1 MKINALLSDYDGTL
15 CACSVNTQDNT
26 IPERLNDVL
35 FDISEKIPVCILS
48 SKDFGFLHKRIKFAN
63 ILSCILGIETLHL
76 KKHLNAKMM
85 TMKNAE
91 TTTASTIIT
100 DCNNFSCIADHRILV
115 DDRILQHNSR
125 ILDCLANDILL
136 NFKDVSIERKYISNN
151 ETLAGITIDWR
162 HLQDWESFKTR
173 SEPLLKKAIEKQQKL
188 SFNGN
193 TLYTQTYATH
203 PFIDVYAAKC
213 DKGMAFDSIASEISY
228 VKGKGQRIM
237 YLGDS
242 ENDNPAFRRADLSI
256 GVLSD
261 DRLNPKLDCDYTV
274 SFDNLSIFLKKLL
287 DNDLVFSDDLLP
299 AYQKLNPKKALPD
312 GYFLTDKNIP
322 VISAATDG
330 IMLSRQVI
338 IEEHKIDKKR

>member
-1 MKINALLSDYDGTL
+1 
-15 CACSVNTQDNT
+15 
-26 IPERLNDVL
+26 
-35 FDISEKIPVCILS
+35 
-48 SKDFGFLHKRIKFAN
+48 
-63 ILSCILGIETLHL
+63 
-76 KKHLNAKMM
+76 MM

-91 TTTASTIIT
+91 TATAATTIIT
-100 DCNNFSCIADHRILV
+100 DCNNFSCIADHHIMV

-136 NFKDVSIERKYISNN
+136 NFKDVYIERKYISNN

-162 HLQDWESFKTR
+162 HLQDWESFKKT
-173 SEPLLKKAIEKQQKL
+173 SEPLLKKTIEKQQKL

-203 PFIDVYAAKC
+203 PFIDVYAIKG
-213 DKGMAFDSIASEISY
+213 DKGMAYDSIASEISY
-228 VKGKGQRIM
+228 VKGKGQKIIM

-242 ENDNPAFRRADLSI
+242 ENDNPAFRRADVSI

-261 DRLNPKLDCDYTV
+261 DRLNPKLDCEYTV

-299 AYQKLNPKKALPD
+299 VHQKLNPKKGLSD

-322 VISAATDG
+322 VIAATEG
-330 IMLSRQVI
+330 LSVI
-338 IEEHKIDKKR
+338 VDTNT

>member
-1 MKINALLSDYDGTL
+1 MKISGLLSDYDGTL
-15 CACSVNTQDNT
+15 CPCSVNPNGDT
-26 IPERLNDVL
+26 IPERLHDIL
-35 FDISEKIPVCILS
+35 LEISEKIPVCIVS

-76 KKHLNAKMM
+76 KKHLNAKMI
-85 TMKNAE
+85 TTTKNAE
-91 TTTASTIIT
+91 TTTATTTIT
-100 DCNNFSCIADHRILV
+100 DCNNFSCIADHHIRV
-115 DDRILQHNSR
+115 GDDRILQQNSR

-162 HLQDWESFKTR
+162 HLQDWESFKKT

-193 TLYTQTYATH
+193 TLYTQTYSTH
-203 PFIDVYAAKC
+203 PFIDVYAVKC

-228 VKGKGQRIM
+228 VKGKEHKIIM

-242 ENDNPAFRRADLSI
+242 ENDNPAFRRADVSI

-261 DRLNPKLDCDYTV
+261 DRLNPNLDCEYTV
-274 SFDNLSIFLKKLL
+274 SFDNLSTFLKKLL
-287 DNDLVFSDDLLP
+287 DNDLVFSDDLLIDNN
-299 AYQKLNPKKALPD
+299 QIMTFRLP
-312 GYFLTDKNIP
+312 TTNQ
-322 VISAATDG
+322 S
-330 IMLSRQVI
+330 
-338 IEEHKIDKKR
+338 

>member
-1 MKINALLSDYDGTL
+1 MKISALLSDYDGTL
-15 CACSVNTQDNT
+15 CPCSVNPNEDT

-35 FDISEKIPVCILS
+35 LDMSEKIPVCVLS

-63 ILSCILGIETLHL
+63 ILSCILGIETLNL
-76 KKHLNAKMM
+76 RKHLNAKM
-85 TMKNAE
+85 TTSENAE
-91 TTTASTIIT
+91 TTTAATTIT
-100 DCNNFSCIADHRILV
+100 DCNNFSCIADHHIRV
-115 DDRILQHNSR
+115 GDDRMLQQNSR

-162 HLQDWESFKTR
+162 HLQDWESFKKI

-203 PFIDVYAAKC
+203 PFIDVYAVKG
-213 DKGMAFDSIASEISY
+213 DKGMAYDNIASEISY
-228 VKGKGQRIM
+228 VKGKEHKIIIM

-242 ENDNPAFRRADLSI
+242 ENDNPAFRRADVSI

-274 SFDNLSIFLKKLL
+274 NFDNLSTFLKKLL
-287 DNDLVFSDDLLP
+287 DNDLVFSDDLLLDDNQIMTFRLP
-299 AYQKLNPKKALPD
+299 ANQ
-312 GYFLTDKNIP
+312 
-322 VISAATDG
+322 S
-330 IMLSRQVI
+330 
-338 IEEHKIDKKR
+338 